1 MFVSFFP
8 QPKLFFSSAIAWSVV
23 VVLFWFFVGEQMGA
37 WFGLPPAAADAPPI
51 IGITVFWSK
60 PFLWFYLYFAA
71 AVLAF
76 YSFWSRYS
84 PHPWQN
90 WSILGSALIL
100 FITYFQVQV
109 SVAVNN
115 WYGPFWDYVQ
125 GDHVEDRDDDQRRIL
140 LAVEQLRLAGPGG
153 HECRACSPPSSSATG
168 SSAGAPP

>member
-1 MFVSFFP
+1 M
-8 QPKLFFSSAIAWSVV
+8 SAIAWSVV
-23 VVLFWFFVGEQMGA
+23 VVLFWFFVGEDMGA
-37 WFGLPPAAADAPPI
+37 WFGLPPAAEDAAPI

-60 PFLWFYLYFAA
+60 PFLWFYLYFAV

-76 YSFWSRYS
+76 YTFWSRFS

-90 WSILGSALIL
+90 WSILGSSLIL

-125 GDHVEDRDDDQRRIL
+125 GIMAKTLTSTAPIVSSVIRQERNIRYTAAKVRIMIGGVNFCV
-140 LAVEQLRLAGPGG
+140 LASVIRL
-153 HECRACSPPSSSATG
+153 
-168 SSAGAPP
+168 